1 MKKKYIIIIIVVL
14 LLITLGIS
22 IYFKTAFLS
31 KNEIKNIIIKDTNLT
46 NNDIYFDSIDLDI
59 KDNKYEID
67 FYYNNK
73 EYEYKIDAKNGRI
86 IYNNFKVNNSTK
98 NNSSQNNSSNNSN
111 QNNVNNTEIT
121 LEEAKNIALSNA
133 NANQNSVT
141 FIETKTDLDDGQKI
155 YDIEFIYNNQ
165 EFNYEISATTS
176 EIISYDRD
184 NIR

>member
-31 KNEIKNIIIKDTNLT
+31 KNEIKNIITKDTNLT

-121 LEEAKNIALSNA
+121 LEEAKNIALNNA

-141 FIETKTDLDDGQKI
+141 FTETKTDFDDGQKI
-155 YDIEFIYNNQ
+155 YDIEFICNNQ